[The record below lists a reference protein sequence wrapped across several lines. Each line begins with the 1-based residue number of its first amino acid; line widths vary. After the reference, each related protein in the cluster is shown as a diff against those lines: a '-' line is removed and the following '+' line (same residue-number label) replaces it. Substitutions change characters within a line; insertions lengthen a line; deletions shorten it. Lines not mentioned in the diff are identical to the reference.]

1 MAEHNPPPPHYTL
14 IETTRGDD
22 PAIVVVNS
30 ALRRFDQQQ
39 RFPWHLSVTIDCE
52 NVGKNGMP
60 TSDENA
66 VLYQMEDELSNLLL
80 KEENAVFLARVT
92 CQAQRELAYR
102 VSDPEIANQ
111 ALQQLVS
118 VSSPLREWDYRME
131 HDEAWELARPEL
143 QLLEKDPKY
152 S

>member
-1 MAEHNPPPPHYTL
+1 MEDHNIPPPHYTL
-14 IETTRGDD
+14 IETSRGDD

-30 ALRRFDQQQ
+30 ALRSFDQ
-39 RFPWHLSVTIDCE
+39 REFFPWHLSVSITCKDL
-52 NVGKNGMP
+52 GQNGMP
-60 TSDENA
+60 TSEESTA
-66 VLYQMEDELSNLLL
+66 LYQVEDEISNLLM
-80 KEENAVFLARVT
+80 ERNNAVFLARVT
-92 CQAQRELAYR
+92 CQGQRELAYR
-102 VSDPEIANQ
+102 IGDPEIANQ

-118 VSSPLREWDYRME
+118 ASSSLREWEYRME